1 MNLRAK
7 DKLVVGLTGS
17 ILSGKSTALSYFAR
31 NGAGVISA
39 DELVRQLYQAP
50 AVQKQITRW
59 FGSCKPAE
67 VARCVFADEPARRKL
82 EKYLHPKVW
91 ALAAKQIKQAPQPII
106 VFEVPLLF
114 ETGWNRKTD
123 LTITLLGDE
132 RTLPARLKAR
142 GLTLAEYKRRVAGQL
157 PESEK
162 VRRADIVLANRGSK
176 TDLGLK
182 IKRLCQALNTIY
194 ALK

>member
-50 AVQKQITRW
+50 AVQKQIVRW

-67 VARCVFADEPARRKL
+67 VARCVFADESARRKL

-114 ETGWNRKTD
+114 EAGWNRKTD

-142 GLTLAEYKRRVAGQL
+142 GFTLAEYKRRVAGQL

-182 IKRLCQALNTIY
+182 IKRLGQALNTIY